1 MLQKLLH
8 WGPAGIAL
16 IWAGTTRCGIAP
28 ALPPVRLPAHPPVRP
43 AHPPA
48 HAPVVNLWPVRL
60 VP

>member
-28 ALPPVRLPAHPPVRP
+28 ALPPGRLPARP

-48 HAPVVNLWPVRL
+48 HAPVVNLWPVRP